1 MELFTYKGISEGKYV
16 EGDIEALNQDEASHK
31 LKEQKVII
39 TNLARSKKKKGDEKT
54 KAKGKGG
61 GLSSL
66 FSGKKKPKT
75 EDILIF
81 SKQFATMVKAG
92 LPILEVLSMLR
103 DQLENPGMK
112 EIIEDIRKS
121 LEGGVTLSKCF
132 DKYPQYFD
140 NVYVNLIKAGEASG
154 KLDVFL
160 LKIVDALEKKEKI
173 KKKIKSALMYPGIM
187 FSVAIT
193 VSAFMLIKVV
203 PVFAKMYDGMGI
215 ALPKPTAVIM
225 AMSDFLRGT
234 GGMIL
239 LFGIIGF
246 VFVFRYLTTKN
257 ATVQYKWHKQVLK
270 LPIFGDMILKSLLA
284 RISLILGNL
293 SAAGVNLLES
303 LEIAKSVSNN
313 VVVTEALEN
322 VKKGVFSGDTLTKLF
337 LKEPLFPPTFS
348 QLISVGEQTGQ
359 LDEMFGSVASY
370 YEEEFDTTVD
380 NMSSLIEPIMIVF
393 MGIMIGGL
401 MIAMYSPIFNVG
413 ALIG

>member
-1 MELFTYKGISEGKYV
+1 MDTFAYKGISDGKYV
-16 EGDIEALNQDEASHK
+16 EGNIEAINSDEASHK
-31 LKEQKVII
+31 LKEQKIII
-39 TNLARSKKKKGDEKT
+39 TNLVKS
-54 KAKGKGG
+54 AKGKKTEEKKGEKKK
-61 GLSSL
+61 SSFAL
-66 FSGKKKPKT
+66 FGKKKAKV
-75 EDILIF
+75 EDVLIF

-92 LPILEVLSMLR
+92 LPILQVLTMLR
-103 DQLENPGMK
+103 DQLESPAMK
-112 EIIEDIRKS
+112 EVIEDIRKS

-132 DKYPQYFD
+132 EKYPELFD
-140 NVYVNLIKAGEASG
+140 NIYVNLIKAGEASG

-160 LKIVDALEKKEKI
+160 LKIVDSLEKKENI

-187 FSVAIT
+187 FTVAIT

-215 ALPKPTAVIM
+215 ELPAATATIM

-239 LFGIIGF
+239 LLSIITF
-246 VFVFRYLTTKN
+246 VIAFRYLTAKN
-257 ATVQYKWHKQVLK
+257 EKLRYAWHKQVLK
-270 LPIFGDMILKSLLA
+270 LPIFGDMILKSMLA
-284 RISLILGNL
+284 RISLIMGNL

-313 VVVTEALEN
+313 VVVLESLEN

-337 LKEPLFPPTFS
+337 LKDPLFPPTFS

-359 LDEMFGSVASY
+359 LDEMFGSVAKY
-370 YEEEFDTTVD
+370 YESEFDTVVE
-380 NMSSLIEPIMIVF
+380 NLSALIEPIMIVF
-393 MGIMIGGL
+393 MGLMIGGL

>member
-1 MELFTYKGISEGKYV
+1 MEAFTYKGISDGKYV
-16 EGDIEALNQDEASHK
+16 EGDIEAINLDEASHL
-31 LKEQKVII
+31 LKEKKIII
-39 TNLARSKKKKGDEKT
+39 TNIIRTKKKKADEK
-54 KAKGKGG
+54 KKSK
-61 GLSSL
+61 GLSFL
-66 FSGKKKPKT
+66 GGKKKVKV

-92 LPILEVLSMLR
+92 LPILQVLAMLR
-103 DQLENPGMK
+103 DQMENPGIK
-112 EIIEDIRKS
+112 DIIEDIRKS
-121 LEGGVTLSKCF
+121 LEGGMNLSRCF
-132 DKYPQYFD
+132 EKYPEHFD

-160 LKIVDALEKKEKI
+160 LKIVEALEKKEKI
-173 KKKIKSALMYPGIM
+173 KKKIKSALMYPAIM
-187 FSVAIT
+187 FTVAIT
-193 VSAFMLIKVV
+193 VSAFMLVKVV
-203 PVFAKMYDGMGI
+203 PVFAKMYDGMGLE
-215 ALPKPTAVIM
+215 LPAATATIM

-234 GGMIL
+234 GGKTIL
-239 LFGIIGF
+239 FGGIIGF
-246 VFVFRYLTTKN
+246 FGFRFITKRN
-257 ATVQYKWHKQVLK
+257 AAIRFKWHRQVLR
-270 LPIFGDMILKSLLA
+270 LPLFGDMILKSLLA

-313 VVVTEALEN
+313 DVVTDALEN

-359 LDEMFGSVASY
+359 LDEMFNSVSAY

-380 NMSSLIEPIMIVF
+380 NMSALIEPIMIVF
-393 MGIMIGGL
+393 MGVMIGGL

-413 ALIG
+413 ALIN

>member
-1 MELFTYKGISEGKYV
+1 MEAFAYKGISAGKYV
-16 EGDIEALNQDEASHK
+16 EGEIEALNQEEASHK
-31 LKEQKVII
+31 LKEQKIII
-39 TNLARSKKKKGDEKT
+39 TNLTRTKKKKGEA
-54 KAKGKGG
+54 KAKSKGG
-61 GLSSL
+61 GFSL
-66 FSGKKKPKT
+66 FGKKKVKV
-75 EDILIF
+75 EEILIF

-92 LPILEVLSMLR
+92 LPILEVLGMLR
-103 DQLENPGMK
+103 DQLESPAIK
-112 EIIEDIRKS
+112 ELIEDIRRS

-160 LKIVDALEKKEKI
+160 LKIVDSLEKKEKI
-173 KKKIKSALMYPGIM
+173 KKKIKGALMYPGIM
-187 FSVAIT
+187 FTVAIT
-193 VSAFMLIKVV
+193 VSAFMLVKVV
-203 PVFAKMYDGMGI
+203 PVFAKMYEGMGI

-234 GGMIL
+234 GGFIMLISIIIFVVAFKYFTTNNAMIKY
-239 LFGIIGF
+239 
-246 VFVFRYLTTKN
+246 R
-257 ATVQYKWHKQVLK
+257 WHKQVLK
-270 LPIFGDMILKSLLA
+270 LPVFGDMILKSLLA
-284 RISLILGNL
+284 RISLIMGNL

-359 LDEMFGSVASY
+359 LDEMFNSVASY
-370 YEEEFDTTVD
+370 YEEEFDNSVD

>member
-1 MELFTYKGISEGKYV
+1 MEAYTYKGISEGKYV
-16 EGDIEALNQDEASHK
+16 EGEIEALNQDEASFK
-31 LKEQKVII
+31 LKEQKIII
-39 TNLARSKKKKGDEKT
+39 TNLIKSAKKKAAKKEKT
-54 KAKGKGG
+54 KSK
-61 GLSSL
+61 GLSL
-66 FSGKKKPKT
+66 FGKKKVKV
-75 EDILIF
+75 EEILIF

-92 LPILEVLSMLR
+92 LPILQTLAMLR
-103 DQLENPGMK
+103 DQLEGPAIK
-112 EIIEDIRKS
+112 EVVEDIRKS

-132 DKYPQYFD
+132 EKYPQYFD

-160 LKIVDALEKKEKI
+160 LKIVDDLEKKEKI
-173 KKKIKSALMYPGIM
+173 KKKIKGALMYPSIM
-187 FSVAIT
+187 FTVAIT

-203 PVFAKMYDGMGI
+203 PVFANMYDGMGI

-225 AMSDFLRGT
+225 NMSNFLRGT
-234 GGMIL
+234 GGLIL
-239 LFGIIGF
+239 LITIIGGYGLF
-246 VFVFRYLTTKN
+246 KYLTTKN
-257 ATVQYKWHKQVLK
+257 EAIRYRWHKQVLK
-270 LPIFGDMILKSLLA
+270 VPVFGDLILKSVLA
-284 RISLILGNL
+284 QISLIMGNL

-303 LEIAKSVSNN
+303 IEIAKSVSKN

-359 LDEMFGSVASY
+359 LDEMFNSVAIY
-370 YEEEFDTTVD
+370 YEAEFDTAVD

-393 MGIMIGGL
+393 MGLMIGGL

>member
-1 MELFTYKGISEGKYV
+1 MEAFTYKGISEGKYV
-16 EGDIEALNQDEASHK
+16 EGEIEAINQEEASHK

-39 TNLARSKKKKGDEKT
+39 TNLTKLKKKKGDKKE
-54 KAKGKGG
+54 KAKGKG
-61 GLSSL
+61 
-66 FSGKKKPKT
+66 FSFGKKKVKT

-92 LPILEVLSMLR
+92 LPILEVLAMLR
-103 DQLENPGMK
+103 DQLESPAIK
-112 EIIEDIRKS
+112 EVIEDIRKS

-132 DKYPQYFD
+132 EKYPQYFD
-140 NVYVNLIKAGEASG
+140 NVYCNLIKAGEASG

-160 LKIVDALEKKEKI
+160 LKIVDSLEKKEKI
-173 KKKIKSALMYPGIM
+173 KKKIKSALMYPTIM
-187 FSVAIT
+187 FTVAIT

-225 AMSDFLRGT
+225 SMSDFLRGT
-234 GGMIL
+234 GGMVMLIS
-239 LFGIIGF
+239 IIIF
-246 VFVFRYLTTKN
+246 VIAFRYLTTKN
-257 ATVQYKWHKQVLK
+257 AAIQYKWHKQVLK
-270 LPIFGDMILKSLLA
+270 LPVFGEMILKSLLA

-359 LDEMFGSVASY
+359 LDEMFGSVATY

>member
-1 MELFTYKGISEGKYV
+1 MEAFSYKGISEGKYV
-16 EGDIEALNQDEASHK
+16 EGEIEAINQEEASHK

-39 TNLARSKKKKGDEKT
+39 TNLTKLKKKKGDKKE
-54 KAKGKGG
+54 KAKGKG
-61 GLSSL
+61 
-66 FSGKKKPKT
+66 FSFGKKKVKT

-92 LPILEVLSMLR
+92 LPILEVLAMLR
-103 DQLENPGMK
+103 DQLESPAIK
-112 EIIEDIRKS
+112 EVIEDIRKS

-132 DKYPQYFD
+132 EKYPQYFD
-140 NVYVNLIKAGEASG
+140 NVYCNLIKAGEASG

-160 LKIVDALEKKEKI
+160 LKIVDSLEKKEKI
-173 KKKIKSALMYPGIM
+173 KKKIKSALMYPTIM
-187 FSVAIT
+187 FTVAIT

-225 AMSDFLRGT
+225 SMSDFLRGT
-234 GGMIL
+234 GGMVMLISV
-239 LFGIIGF
+239 IIF
-246 VFVFRYLTTKN
+246 VIAFRYLTTKN
-257 ATVQYKWHKQVLK
+257 AAIQYKWHKQVLK
-270 LPIFGDMILKSLLA
+270 LPVFGEMILKSLLA

-359 LDEMFGSVASY
+359 LDEMFGSVATY